1 MPIIV
6 GGMKRVIILTLI
18 ALVATAAVAVSQIQ
32 RPSPISPKNGAS
44 FRVGTTPTFKFR
56 AAGSGERWVHVS
68 RSSRRDSQG
77 VIKPVQ
83 AAFGR
88 AKRVRGNV
96 YRFKPKHYDY
106 SGSWSNQR
114 RTYYWQAY
122 RISCGEEDTTND
134 DCRVEGPIRRFRLR

>member
-1 MPIIV
+1 
-6 GGMKRVIILTLI
+6 MKRLVLLTVVGVLAI
-18 ALVATAAVAVSQIQ
+18 TAVAVSQIS
-32 RPSPISPKNGAS
+32 RPTPVSPKSGAS
-44 FRVGTTPTFKFR
+44 FRVGTTPTFTFR

-68 RSSRRDSQG
+68 RSSRRDAAG

-88 AKRVRGNV
+88 AKRVRGTT

-106 SGSWSNQR
+106 NGSWSNQA

-122 RISCGEEDTTND
+122 RISCGEEDTTNS
-134 DCRVEGPIRRFRLR
+134 DCRVEGPVRRFTLR